1 MVTSH
6 SADGCPPYCLRN
18 GWHFWKKVFSYNFE
32 NQEDIVLWKWCSKK
46 TFTTK
51 SVYDHLSEEGNTNTF
66 SHIWKTRIPYKIKI
80 FTWLLEKGDVLTK
93 DNMVKR
99 KWTGDPSCVFCD
111 QVETINHLFFQCPV
125 AKCVWALVGQCIG
138 ATDIP
143 RNNTQY
149 KLWIDKW
156 LPDGQKIHHFGFA
169 AICWAIWK
177 CRNKAVFDAKRIR
190 HPAKILLHSCA
201 FMKILGRSL
210 QLGLSREAAGRHQG
224 GAGVRPQGTRSAS
237 RCCGCQ
243 DAPASSRKSA

>member
-1 MVTSH
+1 M
-6 SADGCPPYCLRN
+6 AAPLLFEE
-18 GWHFWKKVFSYNFE
+18 WMALLEKVFSYNFE

-80 FTWLLEKGDVLTK
+80 FTWLLEKGVVLTK
-93 DNMVKR
+93 NNMVKR

-190 HPAKILLHSCA
+190 HPAEILLHSCA
-201 FMKILGRSL
+201 FMKYWA
-210 QLGLSREAAGRHQG
+210 GLYSSDFQGKLLDGIKVVLACAHKVLAQQAGAA
-224 GAGVRPQGTRSAS
+224 
-237 RCCGCQ
+237 
-243 DAPASSRKSA
+243 DARMLLPPAENQPEEEE

>member
-1 MVTSH
+1 M
-6 SADGCPPYCLRN
+6 AAPPLLFEE
-18 GWHFWKKVFSYNFE
+18 WMALLEKVFSYNFE

-80 FTWLLEKGDVLTK
+80 FTWLLEKGVVLTK

-149 KLWIDKW
+149 KLWIDNGYQMDKKFTTSG
-156 LPDGQKIHHFGFA
+156 LQRYAGPFGSVATKRCLMLSVYDTLQKSYYIH
-169 AICWAIWK
+169 
-177 CRNKAVFDAKRIR
+177 V
-190 HPAKILLHSCA
+190 IL
-201 FMKILGRSL
+201 
-210 QLGLSREAAGRHQG
+210 
-224 GAGVRPQGTRSAS
+224 
-237 RCCGCQ
+237 
-243 DAPASSRKSA
+243 